1 MFNHIQWKEV
11 TIETKMY
18 LADALCTI
26 LFLSS
31 QEISRLVIDDSGQI
45 PNDPLQI
52 KQNFL
57 MLPGVALLL
66 IWL

>member
-1 MFNHIQWKEV
+1 MCSHIQWEQV

-18 LADALCTI
+18 LANAIATI
-26 LFLSS
+26 LFLFS
-31 QEISRLVIDDSGQI
+31 QESSRLVIDGSGQI

-66 IWL
+66 IW